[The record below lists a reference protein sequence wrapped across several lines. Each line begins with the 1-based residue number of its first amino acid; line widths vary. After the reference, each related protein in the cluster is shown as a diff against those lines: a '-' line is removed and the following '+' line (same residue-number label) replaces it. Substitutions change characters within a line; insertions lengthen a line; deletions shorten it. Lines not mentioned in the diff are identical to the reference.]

1 MAEGERRIKEP
12 CFCIELFVFL
22 KRMGL
27 EIEPILCVFILKDGT
42 KNRANF
48 CVCFYTNYWCAVL
61 PNDDEQMTRF
71 EHIQCSSWLHVYHSA
86 LMPRRLDHDQ
96 EQKYS

>member
-1 MAEGERRIKEP
+1 LAEGERRIKEP

-42 KNRANF
+42 KIEPIFVCVFIKEILKERSTHRAIF
-48 CVCFYTNYWCAVL
+48 PF
-61 PNDDEQMTRF
+61 
-71 EHIQCSSWLHVYHSA
+71 
-86 LMPRRLDHDQ
+86 Q
-96 EQKYS
+96 E